1 MYPSSEILSSPA
13 RPKVLLVEDD
23 TAVRRSL
30 QLVLQ
35 ARGFEVKAF
44 ASPELLLRDGATDDA
59 ACLVTD
65 YRLSQDRT
73 GVDLLRQLRRNNW
86 AGPAVLITAYPSESL
101 NAEAAQCGF
110 AAVLAKPFR
119 DRELADRV
127 AQLVRPAPSHWSWQ
141 TTR

>member
-44 ASPELLLRDGATDDA
+44 AGPEPLLRDHATGDA
-59 ACLVTD
+59 ACLVAD
-65 YRLSQDRT
+65 YRLQQGRT
-73 GVDLLRQLRRNNW
+73 GLDVLKELRQRRW
-86 AGPAVLITAYPSESL
+86 AGPAVLITAYPSDTL
-101 NAEAAQCGF
+101 RDEADQCGF
-110 AAVLAKPFR
+110 AGVLAKPFR
-119 DRELADRV
+119 DRELADTVTR
-127 AQLVRPAPSHWSWQ
+127 LIGLAP
-141 TTR
+141 R